1 MSSYR
6 SNLACFSPS
15 PSVFTQTRIWLGE
28 VLNMRLNEQSHISDL
43 LADGD
48 LLFEVSKVV
57 WNMLFAK
64 CPELRRLKYKP
75 LDSRKSSGRYRP
87 YSNVDSFLK
96 ICKILGLNGIDL
108 FSPSDVVEKRNVRKV
123 CICLRALSK
132 KARSK
137 HLKVPDFDVVTYT
150 VAMPKDMVGGIRRSL
165 ETSQCSFSS
174 SSSYSSYKDQRQ
186 KVRQKNLTE
195 AGDKNYDSCSEE
207 SDEAE
212 SKYMGEESYCSSTN
226 NNKYT
231 APLNSDCENS
241 PGVCSAVTKSSMKQ
255 SLLHSDMRDQHIY
268 DNGFN
273 QFGSEST
280 KYPSSQHA
288 RNYESQ
294 DGVSSSCI
302 KSQRK
307 LHQSDDLSR
316 PLDNDIM
323 HFDHVDPNMGNCASV
338 QDSIYD
344 YEAEGDYI
352 SDYLAFSD
360 SVIGGADGNSPVLL
374 EGEDNIFNFF
384 MGVDSHW
391 SRSSRC
397 SVDGCGNKFS
407 DDIEDL
413 EVSSTASMSS
423 LLGRALN
430 LEFDDHFDID
440 AHNAL
445 LDNEGCSQDR
455 GLLKTPQARDVA
467 DDGNGSQCHDE
478 FKSASKECL
487 RDPPGALFLTGNN
500 KSEDDNNA
508 DPGTEFGI
516 NHRLHNSYSGELK
529 DGCVSSLQS
538 QQIVSFQNEHK
549 PSAIRL
555 LDESSVN
562 QNLVAH
568 PNSYEALEEKHP
580 YIPVKDSNEFD
591 TKHRDM
597 DFLAENVSNGKDKT
611 NVEASKDK
619 VHRRPFLHTVA
630 KGTAIFGMM
639 FLVLHLSRRDREK
652 DSDANK
658 KPPQTK
664 KFKGRDISYREGQN
678 GGRDR
683 IYPAEK
689 LKFKN

>member
-1 MSSYR
+1 MGCRKVAAGSSTISAESSFR
-6 SNLACFSPS
+6 ELDD
-15 PSVFTQTRIWLGE
+15 VFLQTQTRIWLGE

-57 WNMLFAK
+57 WNMLLAK

-75 LDSRKSSGRYRP
+75 LDSRKSIGRYRP

-123 CICLRALSK
+123 CICIRALST

-137 HLKVPDFDVVTYT
+137 HLKVPDFDMVTYT

-231 APLNSDCENS
+231 APLNSECENS
-241 PGVCSAVTKSSMKQ
+241 PEVCMDVTKSSMKQ
-255 SLLHSDMRDQHIY
+255 SLLHSDIHDQHIY

-273 QFGSEST
+273 HHQ
-280 KYPSSQHA
+280 
-288 RNYESQ
+288 SQ
-294 DGVSSSCI
+294 DEVSSSCV

-307 LHQSDDLSR
+307 LHQSDDLRR
-316 PLDNDIM
+316 PLDNGIM

-391 SRSSRC
+391 SRSSRY

-445 LDNEGCSQDR
+445 LDNEGCTQDR
-455 GLLKTPQARDVA
+455 GLLKTPKARDVA
-467 DDGNGSQCHDE
+467 DDGCLLPDENGSQCHDE

-508 DPGTEFGI
+508 DPGTELGI

-538 QQIVSFQNEHK
+538 KIQMRQVALFT

-597 DFLAENVSNGKDKT
+597 DFLAENVPNGNDKT
-611 NVEASKDK
+611 DVEASKDK

-652 DSDANK
+652 SSDANK
-658 KPPQTK
+658 KLPQTK
-664 KFKGRDISYREGQN
+664 KFKGKDISYREGQN
-678 GGRDR
+678 RGRDR